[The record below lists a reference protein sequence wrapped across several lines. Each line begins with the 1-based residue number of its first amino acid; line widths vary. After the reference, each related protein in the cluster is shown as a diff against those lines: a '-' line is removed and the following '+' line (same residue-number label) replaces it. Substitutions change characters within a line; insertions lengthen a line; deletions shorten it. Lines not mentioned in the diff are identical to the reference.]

1 VTLLVVEPAAE
12 PNAWVAQGRLANWLR
27 SRLRVVDIP
36 GSFGNGRYVVLMPE
50 TSIAAARSVVARLR
64 REINCA
70 QTGLSSFPDDGATFE
85 ELYGVARDRLG
96 EAAEVAA

>member
-1 VTLLVVEPAAE
+1 VQKVAE
-12 PNAWVAQGRLANWLR
+12 QAEAGRKFVIYERTTGLFAHW
-27 SRLRVVDIP
+27 
-36 GSFGNGRYVVLMPE
+36 Y
-50 TSIAAARSVVARLR
+50 IAMRGEEECNRVARLR

-85 ELYGVARDRLG
+85 ELYGVPRHRLG